1 LFGETFLK
9 SHLTR
14 LDVYPMAGFLLAI
27 LQKGIVE
34 ASNRRVNA
42 AMLFARHALCP
53 LVLHF
58 ARSVGSATSRWFD
71 ARVIEILRRSPVRY
85 EAVGSGY
92 LPGIPSGCT
101 WQFRLAQCTNPIYH
115 CFGPPAS
122 GDKRGGSGGLIERS
136 IERKKAQG
144 RDTALAHPTREEH
157 QC

>member
-1 LFGETFLK
+1 LPGETFLI

-53 LVLHF
+53 LVLHLV
-58 ARSVGSATSRWFD
+58 RSVGL
-71 ARVIEILRRSPVRY
+71 LRRSPARY

-122 GDKRGGSGGLIERS
+122 GDKQGGSGGFIERS
-136 IERKKAQG
+136 FERKKAQG